1 MSVRCQTTKKFV
13 RPTDRK
19 NRFRDRTM
27 KIHEFGRENGECI
40 LFLHASCTGWDF
52 YEESIRLLAERYYVI
67 VPAMPG
73 HDLTTNQ
80 DYTSV
85 EQIAVELEQ
94 WLLNRGRTHVHGLY
108 GLSMGGSVALRLL
121 ANNRIAFDKA
131 VIDAGITPYQLPWL
145 LTRFIAL
152 RDFLMVELGKHSRK
166 LLELAYPPEKYGA
179 EGLDYMEQVMKH
191 MSARTIWRVF
201 DSCNNYSMPKPIPA
215 VKTELQYWYG
225 SLEKKARAWDIDYV
239 KKNFPKAVFVEIPG
253 LDHAEYALLYP
264 SEFAGRMLA
273 FWESQGD
280 SDKV

>member
-1 MSVRCQTTKKFV
+1 M
-13 RPTDRK
+13 
-19 NRFRDRTM
+19 N
-27 KIHEFGRENGECI
+27 IHEFGQENRECV

-52 YEESIRLLAERYYVI
+52 YEESIQRLSVQYHVV

-73 HDLTTNQ
+73 HDLTTDE

-85 EQIAVELEQ
+85 EEITAELEQ
-94 WLLNRGRTHVHGLY
+94 WLLKRGQTHIHGLY

-121 ANNRIAFDKA
+121 ADNKIVFDKA

-152 RDFLMVELGKHSRK
+152 RDFWMVELGKHSRK

-179 EGLDYMEQVMKH
+179 EGLDFMQQVMKH

-201 DSCNNYSMPKPIPA
+201 DSCNNYSMPKPIP
-215 VKTELQYWYG
+215 VLSTDIQYWYG

-239 KKNFPKAVFVEIPG
+239 RKNFPETVFVELPS
-253 LDHAEYALLYP
+253 LDHAEYAMLHPAEL
-264 SEFAGRMLA
+264 AGRLLA

-280 SDKV
+280 SDEV

>member
-1 MSVRCQTTKKFV
+1 M
-13 RPTDRK
+13 
-19 NRFRDRTM
+19 N
-27 KIHEFGRENGECI
+27 IHEFGQEHSEHV

-52 YEESIRLLAERYYVI
+52 YKESVWELSKQYHVI

-73 HDLTTNQ
+73 HDLTTGE

-85 EQIAVELEQ
+85 EQIAADLEQ
-94 WLLNRGRTHVHGLY
+94 WLLERGYARVHGLY
-108 GLSMGGSVALRLL
+108 GLSMGGSVVIRLL
-121 ANNRIAFDKA
+121 ANGNVLFDKA

-145 LTRFIAL
+145 ATRFIAL

-201 DSCNNYSMPKPIPA
+201 DSCNNYSMPKPVPA
-215 VKTELQYWYG
+215 TKTRLQYWYG

-239 KKNFPKAVFVEIPG
+239 KENFPKTAFVELPG
-253 LDHAEYALLYP
+253 LDHAEYALLHP
-264 SEFAGRMLA
+264 AEMAGRMLA
-273 FWESQGD
+273 YLREGED
-280 SDKV
+280 SDEV

>member
-1 MSVRCQTTKKFV
+1 M
-13 RPTDRK
+13 
-19 NRFRDRTM
+19 N
-27 KIHEFGRENGECI
+27 IHEFGQENRECV

-52 YEESIRLLAERYYVI
+52 YEESIQRLSVQYHVV

-73 HDLTTNQ
+73 HDLTTDE

-85 EQIAVELEQ
+85 EEITAELEQ
-94 WLLNRGRTHVHGLY
+94 WLLKRGQTHIHGLY

-121 ANNRIAFDKA
+121 ADNKIVFDKA

-145 LTRFIAL
+145 ITRFIAL
-152 RDFLMVELGKHSRK
+152 RDFWMVELGKHSRK

-179 EGLDYMEQVMKH
+179 EGLDFMQQVMKH

-201 DSCNNYSMPKPIPA
+201 DSCNNYSMPKPIP
-215 VKTELQYWYG
+215 VLSTDIQYWYG

-239 KKNFPKAVFVEIPG
+239 RKNFPETVFVELPS
-253 LDHAEYALLYP
+253 LDHAEYAMLHPAEL
-264 SEFAGRMLA
+264 AGRLLD

-280 SDKV
+280 SDEV

>member
-1 MSVRCQTTKKFV
+1 METEWEKNGRRCDQLT
-13 RPTDRK
+13 
-19 NRFRDRTM
+19 
-27 KIHEFGRENGECI
+27 IHEFGQKNREHI
-40 LFLHASCTGWDF
+40 LFLHASCTSWEF
-52 YEESIRLLAERYYVI
+52 YEESVQALSERYHLI

-73 HDLTTNQ
+73 HDLTTDE

-85 EQIAVELEQ
+85 EEIAAALEQ
-94 WLLNRGRTHVHGLY
+94 GLLERGMIHIHGLY
-108 GLSMGGSVALRLL
+108 GLSMGGSIALRLL
-121 ANNRIAFDKA
+121 ANRKIQFDKA

-215 VKTELQYWYG
+215 LSTEIQYWYG

-239 KKNFPKAVFVEIPG
+239 KEHFPQTRFVEISG
-253 LDHAEYALLYP
+253 LDHAEYALLHP
-264 SEFAGRMLA
+264 ADLAERMLA
-273 FWESQGD
+273 FLSEGGD
-280 SDKV
+280 LREI